1 MTNLVRLSSGL
12 ALLCALL
19 LVSTAAAQSEE
30 LRSAMELF
38 DRQEYVA
45 AQNLA
50 LSIDREKLSDA
61 EKAELDRLLKVLPE
75 AIQGGKKAEQDR
87 VDADQAYGQGR
98 WDEADRLYR
107 AVLANK
113 YASTT
118 LRNEAREQ
126 CKRIAEKKQLSEAAK
141 PKGPVSEQPAGPPA
155 KPPAKPEE
163 PAAEPGAPEAVAA
176 KPQEGPQRLTVVDEM
191 RLHDQLRWERAVAKM
206 EELRRKAQQ
215 AITAEQFDEASQF
228 AAQALNRIEAARI
241 YAEPVS
247 LYETAKAQ
255 ALALKQE
262 VEDKHEEYLV
272 KLAAE
277 EREEIMKRQTERT
290 RLLEQRREE
299 KVEQLFNT
307 AHQLRKE
314 QRFKE
319 AAEAIRQIL
328 YLEPANVKAVH
339 QLEVYEDFASLSQ
352 QKATHRDQVR
362 QMQLAL
368 TDAHETLTPWS
379 YEVLYPRN
387 WEEITRK
394 RAGMERGYG
403 HISEDDG
410 LNRKLEELL
419 PEVLFEEQPVEQ
431 VVEWL
436 ADLHQV
442 NLAVD
447 WEDLEANGINR
458 DKTVSLKLRD
468 VTLHTVLDEL
478 LSQLGGSDVMLGFS
492 VGSNLLRIASKEKLD
507 RDKFTVVYDIRDLLV
522 NVPRFTNAQRL
533 DATQALR
540 QVGQNMGGGMG
551 GGSGSLF
558 SEVADGAMNKPDQGL
573 DATLIIDDLLDVIRQ
588 NVEPDS
594 WRETGGGDA
603 NLRELNGELI
613 VYNTTEAHEQ
623 VTDLLS
629 QLRETRALQ
638 IAIEARFLTVTDNF
652 LEEMGVDLD
661 FVFNAGTADFDQAFN
676 ATGAP
681 VIDPF
686 SGSAVLIPREYSRI
700 GSYAATPGFGLP
712 LTASAVPVQPFGQAA
727 FVPADSGLLPSI
739 SNMTPIGMQQGSLA
753 LVNPGNINTGVPGTL
768 GNDPALQPALNIA
781 GSFLDNL
788 QVDFLIRATQANRRS
803 SIVQAPRLV
812 LFNGQRANIFVGTV
826 RTYVASLQPQL
837 AEGAAAFAP
846 QISTA
851 SSGTT
856 LDVDATISADRR
868 YVTVTVTATQA
879 NPPRLERVEIQRAS
893 GNSPGAFVTTLEQQ
907 SATVNTTVS
916 IPDGGTVLLGGVKL
930 AGEAEIEAGVPILSK
945 IPILKRAFTN
955 ATTVKDVM
963 TLLILMKAKIIIQKE
978 AEEEAFPTLSR
989 IGPG

>member
-1 MTNLVRLSSGL
+1 L

-30 LRSAMELF
+30 LKSAMELF

-50 LSIDREKLSDA
+50 LSIDREQLSDA

-75 AIQGGKKAEQDR
+75 AIQGSKKAEQDKA
-87 VDADQAYGQGR
+87 DADRAYEQGG

-113 YASTT
+113 YATT
-118 LRNEAREQ
+118 ALRNEAGAQ

-141 PKGPVSEQPAGPPA
+141 PEGPVSDKPAGPEAKPPERPPA

-163 PAAEPGAPEAVAA
+163 PAGKPGAPAAEAA
-176 KPQEGPQRLTVVDEM
+176 KVQEGPKRLTVVDEM

-206 EELRRKAQQ
+206 EELARMARQ
-215 AITAEQFDEASQF
+215 AIAVEGFDEARQF

-262 VEDKHEEYLV
+262 VDDKYEEYLV
-272 KLAAE
+272 KLAAD

-290 RLLEQRREE
+290 RLLEQRRRE

-314 QRFKE
+314 QRFSE
-319 AAEAIRQIL
+319 AAEAVRQVL

-339 QLEVYEDFASLSQ
+339 QLEVYEDFALLYR

-362 QMQLAL
+362 QMQSAL
-368 TDAHETLTPWS
+368 VDAHESLTPWS

-387 WEEITRK
+387 WEEITRR
-394 RAGMERGYG
+394 RAGLERGYG
-403 HISEDDG
+403 RLREDDE

-419 PEVLFEEQPVEQ
+419 PDIRFEEQPVEQ
-431 VVEWL
+431 VMEFL

-447 WEDLEANGINR
+447 WEDLEANGIDR
-458 DKTVSLKLRD
+458 DKAVSLKLRD
-468 VTLHTVLDEL
+468 VTFHTVLDEV

-507 RDKFTVVYDIRDLLV
+507 QDKFVVVYDIRDLLV

-533 DATQALR
+533 DATQALQ

-551 GGSGSLF
+551 GVGGSLF
-558 SEVADGAMNKPDQGL
+558 SQIGENATNELDQGL
-573 DATLIIDDLLDVIRQ
+573 DATLIIDDLTDVIRQ

-603 NLRELNGELI
+603 NLRELNGQLI
-613 VYNTTEAHEQ
+613 VYNTSEAHEQ

-638 IAIEARFLTVTDNF
+638 IAIEARFLSVTDNF

-661 FVFNAGTADFDQAFN
+661 FVFNAGSADFDQAF
-676 ATGAP
+676 TGAGAP
-681 VIDPF
+681 MVDPF
-686 SGSAVLIPREYSRI
+686 TGASVLIPREFSRI
-700 GSYAATPGFGLP
+700 GAFAATPPFGLP
-712 LTASAVPVQPFGQAA
+712 LGASPSPMQPFGQAA
-727 FVPADSGLLPSI
+727 FVPPNGGVLPHI
-739 SNMTPIGMQQGSLA
+739 GNMTPIRMQQGTLP

-768 GNDPALQPALNIA
+768 GSTPGLQPALSIA

-930 AGEAEIEAGVPILSK
+930 AGEVEIEAGIPILSK

-955 ATTVKDVM
+955 TTTVKDVM

-989 IGPG
+989 LGAG

>member
-30 LRSAMELF
+30 LKSAMELF

-87 VDADQAYGQGR
+87 ADADQAYERGR
-98 WDEADRLYR
+98 WDEADRRYR

-113 YASTT
+113 YATTT
-118 LRNEAREQ
+118 LRNEASEQ

-155 KPPAKPEE
+155 KPPAKPEQPAAKPGA
-163 PAAEPGAPEAVAA
+163 PAAEAA

-206 EELRRKAQQ
+206 EELARMARQ
-215 AITAEQFDEASQF
+215 AIAVEGFEEARQF

-262 VEDKHEEYLV
+262 VDEKYEEYLV
-272 KLAAE
+272 KLAAD

-290 RLLEQRREE
+290 RLLEQRRRE

-307 AHQLRKE
+307 AHQLRME
-314 QRFKE
+314 QRFTE
-319 AAEAIRQIL
+319 AAEAVRQIL

-339 QLEVYEDFASLSQ
+339 QLEMAEDYASLYR

-362 QMQLAL
+362 QMQSAL

-387 WEEITRK
+387 WEEITRR

-403 HISEDDG
+403 RISEDDG
-410 LNRKLEELL
+410 LNRKLEEFL

-431 VVEWL
+431 VIEFL

-447 WEDLEANGINR
+447 WEDLEANGIDR
-458 DKTVSLKLRD
+458 DKAVSLKLRD
-468 VTLHTVLDEL
+468 VSFHTVLDEV

-533 DATQALR
+533 DATQALQ
-540 QVGQNMGGGMG
+540 QVGQNMSGGMG
-551 GGSGSLF
+551 GGGGSLF
-558 SEVADGAMNKPDQGL
+558 SEVADGAMNKLDQGL

-594 WRETGGGDA
+594 WRETGGGDG
-603 NLRELNGELI
+603 NLRELNGQLV
-613 VYNTTEAHEQ
+613 VYNTSEAHEQ

-638 IAIEARFLTVTDNF
+638 IAIEARFLSVSDNF

-661 FVFNAGTADFDQAFN
+661 FVFNAGSADFDQAFT

-681 VIDPF
+681 LVDPF
-686 SGSAVLIPREYSRI
+686 TGASLLIPREFSRI
-700 GSYAATPGFGLP
+700 GSFAGTPPFGLP
-712 LTASAVPVQPFGQAA
+712 LTPTAVPVQPFGQAA
-727 FVPADSGLLPSI
+727 FVPPNGGVLPNI
-739 SNMTPIGMQQGSLA
+739 SNMTPIRMQQGTLP

-768 GNDPALQPALNIA
+768 GSTPGLQPALSIA

-788 QVDFLIRATQANRRS
+788 QVDFLIRATHANRRS

-826 RTYVASLQPQL
+826 RTYVASLTPQL
-837 AEGAAAFAP
+837 AEGVAAFTP

-879 NPPRLERVEIQRAS
+879 NPPRLERVETQRAS

-930 AGEAEIEAGVPILSK
+930 AGEVEIEAGVPILSK

-989 IGPG
+989 VGAG